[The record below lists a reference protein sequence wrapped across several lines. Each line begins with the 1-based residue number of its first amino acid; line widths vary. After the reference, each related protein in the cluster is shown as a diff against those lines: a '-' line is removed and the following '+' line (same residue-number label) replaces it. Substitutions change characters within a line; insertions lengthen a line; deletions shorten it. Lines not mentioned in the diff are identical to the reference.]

1 MAKDNHANLGR
12 VGFTVF
18 IGAIAIAIA
27 LIYIAGIGDK
37 ANEFLIET
45 YYDYPVSGLS
55 VGSAVNFRGVKIGE
69 VREISF
75 ASAIYDE
82 DEITPEDYQ
91 RIIIV
96 MALDCRKL
104 DVDSTENMRR
114 ISRRYGVAG
123 LRATIASNAVTGMS
137 RIEFNIPDD
146 PVPPAKL
153 AWKPRYYQ
161 IPPQPSLMENLSSSL
176 ANALHQFNKTD
187 FKSVWSNISAV
198 AESSAQVT
206 KEVSDFIRTEKV
218 GMSII
223 VRNIQE
229 ASDSVDE
236 LAETLKNNPS
246 LLLRKNDPE
255 PLSETK

>member
-1 MAKDNHANLGR
+1 
-12 VGFTVF
+12 
-18 IGAIAIAIA
+18 
-27 LIYIAGIGDK
+27 
-37 ANEFLIET
+37 
-45 YYDYPVSGLS
+45 
-55 VGSAVNFRGVKIGE
+55 
-69 VREISF
+69 
-75 ASAIYDE
+75 
-82 DEITPEDYQ
+82 
-91 RIIIV
+91 
-96 MALDCRKL
+96 
-104 DVDSTENMRR
+104 
-114 ISRRYGVAG
+114 
-123 LRATIASNAVTGMS
+123 
-137 RIEFNIPDD
+137 
-146 PVPPAKL
+146 
-153 AWKPRYYQ
+153 
-161 IPPQPSLMENLSSSL
+161 MENLSSSL

-206 KEVSDFIRTEKV
+206 KEVSEFIRTEKV